1 MARPARGQ
9 EEAFGNDSFLDVVAK
24 IVGILIILVVVAS
37 TRIKNLPS
45 LLSPELR
52 SKEQAVA
59 ALKDAEAS
67 MTALEQDVMELNNEM
82 QKVSLTTASRY
93 QERAVLAHI
102 LAQKQ
107 RELEEERNSLD
118 GQSREQYDLE
128 HALATAEAK
137 LKQATRLKR
146 EVDLSPAPTIEIK
159 TYPTPI
165 SQVVYGKELHFRL
178 KRGLVAPIPME
189 ALLEKFKRRAHEQFD
204 RLQNEREFSDIVGPV
219 DGFRLK
225 YIIERVDMPP
235 ESGRS
240 GSYGQLRQFILL
252 PMSEELGETLE
263 DALMRQSRF
272 VTALTGLDPRHTT
285 ITLWTYDD
293 SFAIFREL
301 RKQLHE
307 LGFSVAGRP
316 LVEGQPIAGSPHG
329 SKSAAQ

>member
-9 EEAFGNDSFLDVVAK
+9 EEAFGNDSFLDVVAN

-52 SKEQAVA
+52 SKEVAAA

-67 MTALEQDVMELNNEM
+67 MTALEQDVMDLNKEI
-82 QKVSLTTASRY
+82 QKVALTTAGRY
-93 QERAVLAHI
+93 QERAVLAQI
-102 LAQKQ
+102 LAAKQ
-107 RELEEERNSLD
+107 RELEEQRKSLD
-118 GQSREQYDLE
+118 GHSREQFDLE
-128 HALATAEAK
+128 QALATAEAK
-137 LKQATRLKR
+137 LMQTTRLKR
-146 EVDLSPAPTIEIK
+146 EVDLSPPPTIEIK

-165 SQVVYGKELHFRL
+165 SQIVYGKELHFQL
-178 KRGLVAPIPME
+178 KRGLITPIPME
-189 ALLEKFKRRAHEQFD
+189 ALLEKFKRRAHEQVD
-204 RLQNEREFSDIVGPV
+204 RLRDEREFSDIVGPV

-225 YIIERVDMPP
+225 YVIERVDMQP

-240 GSYGQLRQFILL
+240 GSYAQLRHFALL

-263 DALMRQSRF
+263 EAVARQSRF
-272 VTALTGLDPRHTT
+272 VTAISGLDPKHTT

-293 SFAIFREL
+293 SFAIFREV

-316 LVEGQPIAGSPHG
+316 LAEGEPIAGSPHG